1 MAQISSKQ
9 LMKELNAENDYDSA
23 GQTYE
28 SIIWKDKPKFT
39 KEQFTAK
46 YDELIQNNPIPDARS
61 NP

>member
-1 MAQISSKQ
+1 
-9 LMKELNAENDYDSA
+9 MKVLNAENDYDSA